1 MSQVFKVLI
10 IGGKGNI
17 GSGLRTYLPRLD
29 KRYQFV
35 SVDLAGAEDKATE
48 KDVPGQLI
56 DLDIMAEKEKFKNL
70 VCGKN
75 LVIYLARKSP
85 LDEMNRMTDYVFE
98 TVLAQEI
105 PPMILAASSVHAVDD
120 AYHFLQHGAYAQIA
134 DRQFDEIEF
143 WPEPIPATLPAC
155 PLNDYGHEKA
165 YVESWCKQLAKN
177 GISAIA
183 ARWGGINARNS
194 AIADEPG
201 YFTVW
206 CHQQDAARFVHS
218 CFVSHLIC
226 QLPSGAHYFVI
237 SNNTYGIFDIETPKR
252 EVGYE
257 PMHNAESFYA
267 P

>member
-1 MSQVFKVLI
+1 MSQVFNVLL

-29 KRYQFV
+29 KRYRFI
-35 SVDLAGAEDKATE
+35 SVDLPGADDKATE

-56 DLDIMAEKEKFKNL
+56 DMDIMVEKEKFENL
-70 VCGKN
+70 VNGKD
-75 LVIYLARKSP
+75 LVIYLARTNP

-98 TVLAQEI
+98 TVLSQEI

-120 AYHFLQHGAYAQIA
+120 AYHFFQHGAYAQIA
-134 DRQFDEIEF
+134 DRKFDEIEC
-143 WPEPIPATLPAC
+143 WPEPISAALPAC
-155 PLNDYGHEKA
+155 PLNDYGREKA
-165 YVESWCKQLAKN
+165 YVESWCQSLAKK
-177 GISAIA
+177 GISAIS
-183 ARWGGINARNS
+183 ARWGGINAHNS

-201 YFTVW
+201 YFAVW

-218 CFVSHLIC
+218 CFMSHLKC
-226 QLPSGAHYFVI
+226 QLPRGAHYFVI
-237 SNNTYGIFDIETPKR
+237 SDNTYNIFDMETPKR

-257 PMHNAESFYA
+257 PVHNAESFYS